1 MSEKEVASYKEL
13 INIKREKLRSRCLSY
28 KEEKEIHFLIS
39 VLEDLIKTA
48 EA

>member
-1 MSEKEVASYKEL
+1 MSEKEVTSYKEL
-13 INIKREKLRSRCLSY
+13 ISIKREKLQTRCLSY
-28 KEEKEIHFLIS
+28 KEENEIRFLIA